1 MAPNFFQLIFEGA
14 IAIRCFFMLSVR
26 SDFLAALRQGKPE
39 SFWRWS
45 CIVQNET
52 FWSSSGCRFFTYSAV
67 NWGFFWIYILKKV
80 SAEYEVFLF
89 LPPPN
94 LGFGSA
100 LLGSPLAED
109 KSFIMVDLLLLLHL
123 YIIVI
128 GTFFTLG
135 KNTRLLVIITVFSR
149 HVKIV
154 LSKTNTS
161 LMIYILCRKTLLPEW
176 CLLKT

>member
-1 MAPNFFQLIFEGA
+1 
-14 IAIRCFFMLSVR
+14 
-26 SDFLAALRQGKPE
+26 
-39 SFWRWS
+39 
-45 CIVQNET
+45 
-52 FWSSSGCRFFTYSAV
+52 
-67 NWGFFWIYILKKV
+67 V